1 MFNFSTRKVGG
12 IRFIKLGRLSL
23 SFCVCRSAVP
33 LGHKRSNGGCKPPLR
48 NIKRLRALLAIAENY
63 QLTTIRT

>member
-23 SFCVCRSAVP
+23 SLCVCRSAVP
-33 LGHKRSNGGCKPPLR
+33 IGHKR